1 MGKEPVTSCTK
12 AEAAFWTFLIIM
24 LLVLVFVLMLTF
36 MLYLVLRYPPI
47 PASWLWPAVWTGMGL
62 MIVLLL
68 ALYLWWGS
76 VLKDREEL
84 GDFLKY

>member
-1 MGKEPVTSCTK
+1 
-12 AEAAFWTFLIIM
+12 
-24 LLVLVFVLMLTF
+24 
-36 MLYLVLRYPPI
+36 
-47 PASWLWPAVWTGMGL
+47 MGL